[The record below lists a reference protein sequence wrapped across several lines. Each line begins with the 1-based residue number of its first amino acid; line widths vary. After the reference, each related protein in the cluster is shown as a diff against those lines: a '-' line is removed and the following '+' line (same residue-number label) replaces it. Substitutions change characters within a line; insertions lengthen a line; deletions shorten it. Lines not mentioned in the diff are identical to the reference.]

1 MKNMKKILAV
11 LLAAIMIC
19 LTFVGCAGNNAE
31 GDLAKIQAAG
41 KIVVGIT
48 DYAPMDYKDEN
59 GNWTGFDA
67 EFAQAFAKE
76 LGVEVEFVEIDWDN
90 KFLELETKA
99 IDCIWNG
106 MTITDEVLLN
116 TSCSEPYAK
125 NEQVVVMAADK
136 CANYTTVESIADLTF
151 AVEAGSAAEGAAED
165 AEYQFTAVTAQTDT
179 LLEVK
184 AGSTD
189 AAIIDSTMAKSMT
202 GEGTAYADLGVAVSL
217 TKEEYGVGFRKGSD
231 LTAKLNEFIAQCE
244 ADGTLQA
251 LSDKYEVALAD

>member
-31 GDLAKIQAAG
+31 GDLAKVQKAG

-76 LGVEVEFVEIDWDN
+76 LGVEVEFIEIDWDN
-90 KFLELETKA
+90 KFLELETGA

-136 CANYTTVESIADLTF
+136 AADYATVDSLKGLTF

-165 AEYQFTAVTAQTDT
+165 AGYKFTAVTAQTDT

-217 TKEEYGVGFRKGSD
+217 TKEEYGVGFRKDSD
-231 LTAKLNEFIAQCE
+231 LTAKLNAFITQCE

>member
-19 LTFVGCAGNNAE
+19 LTFVGCSGNNE
-31 GDLAKIQAAG
+31 KSDLAKIQAAG

-76 LGVEVEFVEIDWDN
+76 LGVEVEFIEIDWDN
-90 KFLELETKA
+90 KFLELETGA

-116 TSCSEPYAK
+116 TSCSDPYAK

-136 CANYTTVESIADLTF
+136 AADYATVDSLKGLTF

-165 AEYQFTAVTAQTDT
+165 AEYKFTAVTAQTDT

-202 GEGTAYADLGVAVSL
+202 GEGTAYADLAVAVSL
-217 TKEEYGVGFRKGSD
+217 TKEEYGVGFRKDSD
-231 LTAKLNEFIAQCE
+231 LTAKLNAFIAQCE

>member
-19 LTFVGCAGNNAE
+19 LTFVGCSGNNE
-31 GDLAKIQAAG
+31 KSDLAKIQAAG

-48 DYAPMDYKDEN
+48 DYDPMDYKDEN
-59 GNWTGFDA
+59 GNWIGFDA

-76 LGVEVEFVEIDWDN
+76 LGVEVEFIEIDWDN
-90 KFLELETKA
+90 KFLELETGA

-116 TSCSEPYAK
+116 TSCSDPYAK

-136 CANYTTVESIADLTF
+136 AADYATVDSLKGLTF

-165 AEYQFTAVTAQTDT
+165 AEYKFTAVTAQTDT

-202 GEGTAYADLGVAVSL
+202 GEGTAYADLAVAVSL
-217 TKEEYGVGFRKGSD
+217 TKEEYGVGFRKDSD